1 MALNKS
7 QAEAASHTAGPM
19 LVLAGPGSGKTL
31 TITER
36 TASLISSQGVDPSR
50 ILVIT
55 FTKAAAAEMRE
66 RFLRRMGGKKYPVTF
81 GTFHAVFFQ
90 ILKHAYGFHGG
101 NIIREEQR
109 RQFMAET
116 IQRMHLEYE
125 DENEFIGELL
135 GEISLM
141 KNTGISLEHY
151 YPKACAKEIFEQV
164 FREFDGKMKAKRLID
179 FDDMLVYCYELF
191 TQREDILSAWQ
202 RKFQYILIDEFQ
214 DINRLQFDIV
224 RMLALPENN
233 IFAVGD
239 DDQSIYRFRGAKP
252 ELMLGFGKAYPDA
265 KQVLLDVNYRC
276 AEPIVEASQRLISH
290 NTKRFEK
297 KIQPYARILQAG
309 QEKRQVLGQQGNS
322 LHVPASQPENQ
333 QGIQGLKQEKAGN
346 VQYSLWESQQEEGKA
361 IIGQILKDCK
371 QGYSYNDCAVLFR
384 TNTQPRL
391 FMSQLMAYNI
401 PFRTKDNIPNLYE
414 HWITRDILTYIRLAQ
429 GNPTRKDM
437 LKIMNRPNRYLTRDS
452 LMEGTVDFHGWAGY
466 YYGKKQHWVAERVE
480 QLEADLRVLSRI
492 GPFAA
497 INYIRMGIGY
507 ESFLEEYAQYRKING
522 SQLIDVLDELQDGAR
537 EYRTYEEWF
546 AHMEQYTEELKRQQK
561 QQELLADCVSLAT
574 LHSAKGLEYA
584 NVHILDAN
592 EGLMPYKKAV
602 LDTDLEEE
610 RRMFYVGITRA
621 KENLYIHSVK
631 KYNGKEMDISRFV
644 EEMQGSYAQ
653 PMQGSTN

>member
-1 MALNKS
+1 MC
-7 QAEAASHTAGPM
+7 
-19 LVLAGPGSGKTL
+19 
-31 TITER
+31 
-36 TASLISSQGVDPSR
+36 SSD
-50 ILVIT
+50 L
-55 FTKAAAAEMRE
+55 
-66 RFLRRMGGKKYPVTF
+66 
-81 GTFHAVFFQ
+81 
-90 ILKHAYGFHGG
+90 
-101 NIIREEQR
+101 
-109 RQFMAET
+109 
-116 IQRMHLEYE
+116 
-125 DENEFIGELL
+125 
-135 GEISLM
+135 
-141 KNTGISLEHY
+141 
-151 YPKACAKEIFEQV
+151 
-164 FREFDGKMKAKRLID
+164 
-179 FDDMLVYCYELF
+179 
-191 TQREDILSAWQ
+191 
-202 RKFQYILIDEFQ
+202 
-214 DINRLQFDIV
+214 
-224 RMLALPENN
+224 
-233 IFAVGD
+233 
-239 DDQSIYRFRGAKP
+239 
-252 ELMLGFGKAYPDA
+252 LGFGKAYPDA

-507 ESFLEEYAQYRKING
+507 ESFLEEYAQYRKINW

>member
-116 IQRMHLEYE
+116 IQHMHLEYE

>member
-507 ESFLEEYAQYRKING
+507 ESFLEEYAQYRKINW